1 MRIHKALADAGVAS
15 RRKSEEMVAAGRVHV
30 NGVIAAIGQQVDV
43 STDVLTLDGR
53 AIGQQREERL
63 YMVMAK
69 PYGTTSTVS
78 DPHALETVLDLVP
91 AAMRDGASRLYPVG
105 RLDRESE
112 GLLLL
117 TNDGSWAQ
125 RMLHP
130 SHGIE
135 REYAVGLDHSIDDH
149 QRRELEGGIRFE
161 EGMARLAHLAP
172 ATNADLRRLVEL
184 LGAEARD
191 LVWYRATLRQG
202 MKRQLRRMFGA
213 VEAPVRR
220 LVRLRFGTIRLSGMS
235 IGDVRPLTATE
246 RRQLDALV
254 TRGDGGGIGEGRAP
268 AKAEP
273 RAQAEPRVQ
282 AESRTRRDG
291 RGLVVSIDGPG
302 GSGKSTVGAGA
313 AEKVSYRFCDTGV
326 LYRGLTWLA
335 LERAVDT
342 SDAAALSG
350 LVEALELAPDARQRY
365 VRVVV
370 DGRDITERL
379 HTPEVDREVSGVSRH
394 SEVRAKL
401 LPLQHALASGGR
413 IVMAGRDIGTVVL
426 PDADLKVY
434 LDVSIAERARRR
446 AEARG
451 VADDSEAV
459 TQIEQ
464 ELRKRD
470 GVDST
475 RETAPLRVPE
485 GALVINTEGNTLEQT
500 IDDVVTALRRREHE
514 LGSRR

>member
-1 MRIHKALADAGVAS
+1 MSEGRVRIQKALADAGVAS
-15 RRKSEEMVAAGRVHV
+15 RRKSEELVAAGRVQV
-30 NGVIAAIGQQVDV
+30 NGAMATIGQQVDPM
-43 STDVLTLDGR
+43 TDVLMVDGR

-63 YMVMAK
+63 YLVMAK

-78 DPHALETVLDLVP
+78 DPHADQTVLDLVP
-91 AAMRDGASRLYPVG
+91 AALRRGAARLYPVG

-135 REYAVGLDHSIDDH
+135 REYAVGLDHH
-149 QRRELEGGIRFE
+149 LENAQRRELERGIQFE
-161 EGMARLAHLAP
+161 EGVATLAHLAP
-172 ATNADLRRLVEL
+172 ATSADIRRLGKL
-184 LGAEARD
+184 LGTDARD
-191 LVWYRATLRQG
+191 LIWYRATLRQG

-220 LVRLRFGTIRLSGMS
+220 LIRLRFGTVRLSGMS
-235 IGDVRPLTATE
+235 IGDVRPLTAAE
-246 RRQLDALV
+246 RRQLDSLAP
-254 TRGDGGGIGEGRAP
+254 GGEGSGAGEAPYGNRQQRSAP
-268 AKAEP
+268 AAK
-273 RAQAEPRVQ
+273 
-282 AESRTRRDG
+282 S
-291 RGLVVSIDGPG
+291 GLVVSIDGPG

-313 AEKVSYRFCDTGV
+313 AETVGYRFCDTGV

-335 LERAVDT
+335 LERGVDPD
-342 SDAAALSG
+342 DAAALTM
-350 LVEALELAPDARQRY
+350 LVEQLELAPDDKERY
-365 VRVVV
+365 VHLIV
-370 DGRDITERL
+370 DGQEVTEQL
-379 HTPEVDREVSGVSRH
+379 HTPEVDREVSRVSRH
-394 SEVRAKL
+394 PEVRARL
-401 LPLQHALASGGR
+401 LPLQHALAAGGR

-426 PDADLKVY
+426 PDADLKIY

-446 AEARG
+446 AEERG
-451 VADDSEAV
+451 VADDPDAV
-459 TQIEQ
+459 EQIEE

-475 RETAPLRVPE
+475 REAAPLRIPP

-500 IDDVVTALRRREHE
+500 IDQVVAAIRRRERE
-514 LGSRR
+514 LGVTRV